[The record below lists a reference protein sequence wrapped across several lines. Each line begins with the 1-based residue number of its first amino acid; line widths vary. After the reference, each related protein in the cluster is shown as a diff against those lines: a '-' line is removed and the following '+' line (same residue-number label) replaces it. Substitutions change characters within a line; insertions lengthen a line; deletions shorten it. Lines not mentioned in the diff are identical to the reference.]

1 MLYII
6 WLTCYE
12 RNMGSDR
19 YDPKMSTGTE
29 KNWSIRW
36 IHSMTIFLL
45 KPFIVN
51 HHNSFSELKIQHSL
65 LLLDNKLYWL
75 LLSIQK
81 NHCLKEKY
89 CVCFA
94 NVVQQGSLLGSCFSC
109 FFACECLIHLIT
121 DLNSDVHTGVCRK
134 TLNLYFIN
142 NAIKNLPRLTCMC
155 LL

>member
-1 MLYII
+1 
-6 WLTCYE
+6 
-12 RNMGSDR
+12 MGSDR

-121 DLNSDVHTGVCRK
+121 DLNSNVHTGNWQK
-134 TLNLYFIN
+134 LLNSSVHRYCN
-142 NAIKNLPRLTCMC
+142 
-155 LL
+155 

>member
-1 MLYII
+1 MRET
-6 WLTCYE
+6 WALTDMTLKRQLE
-12 RNMGSDR
+12 RKRIGA
-19 YDPKMSTGTE
+19 YGE
-29 KNWSIRW
+29 
-36 IHSMTIFLL
+36 SMTIFLL

-51 HHNSFSELKIQHSL
+51 HHHNSFLELKIQHSL

-109 FFACECLIHLIT
+109 FFAPECWIQMIT
-121 DLNSDVHTGVCRK
+121 DLNPNVHTSHCQK
-134 TLNLYFIN
+134 TLNIFIDRYIGIS
-142 NAIKNLPRLTCMC
+142 IKILPWLTFV
-155 LL
+155 